1 MALIF
6 LELPSISKLRINM
19 ELPWIIV
26 LIRSGTLM
34 NQKMMRIF
42 EWRLLPIICQVIVG
56 TNFNNF
62 LQVVII
68 VDFIQQ
74 FFRDLVIQ
82 PYAPWATQ
90 IIVLVHLSFIV
101 VELLLIEFIIH
112 SNFYSILS
120 YFLLFSAS
128 LLFITITILFY
139 AIYFKIYSDRL
150 VSNIIV

>member
-26 LIRSGTLM
+26 LIRRGGTLM

-128 LLFITITILFY
+128 FLFFTISILFY

-150 VSNIIV
+150 VSI